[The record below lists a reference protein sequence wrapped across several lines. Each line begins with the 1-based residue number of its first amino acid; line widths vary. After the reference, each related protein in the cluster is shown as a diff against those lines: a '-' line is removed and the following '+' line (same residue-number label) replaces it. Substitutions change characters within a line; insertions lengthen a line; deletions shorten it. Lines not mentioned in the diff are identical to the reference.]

1 VTRPTFRVKRY
12 AHPKYKFVVR
22 AKLAGKWKRS
32 YFKSEAEA
40 TAYADNQNASLEKQV
55 KRQRSGRVRSGAHT
69 NGTRNWDELEKSNRL
84 STVSPQAVSRKAIV
98 VLGMHRSGTSAL
110 CGALDVLGVNFGPRL
125 APATKDNEKGYWE
138 HPEIVGLHDQ
148 LLRSLGSRWDNDR
161 PLPSDW
167 AKRDITLDTRSLLI
181 GILERDFA
189 HASLFGLKDPR
200 MCRLMPLWLPIFQTL
215 RIEPHFVLTVRH
227 PWEVAE
233 SLAKRDGLEHPK
245 SYLLWLEHL
254 VEAIS
259 ATRAN
264 QHSVVCYE
272 EMMDDPVKVLTRL
285 RKELGV
291 NLRAPFRVRTS
302 LRKFLELSLRHHHLK
317 KGQTNK
323 RKPPVPH
330 LALDLYETIRNAST
344 PVEIGEK
351 MAPLVAQ
358 FGRGSELFYPRVN
371 LVEAELASLDKEIA
385 RSEETDMGGEGL
397 VRLQVFHP
405 VAEGYREA
413 ESQTRY
419 FASGS
424 WKLLVIDLPGKKRN
438 LDRPIRIDPVTYPAI
453 IDIAEMALKRPSTSE
468 ILWTASGSTDFAAF
482 TVGGTACRLAHEP
495 YLRVLSFGND
505 PQLLLPASTTAL
517 ANSPLRL
524 ELSILVDASPDA
536 IRTSLA
542 EMQLF
547 QHLSEK
553 VEQISAVIA
562 RSEQELN
569 QREATIAVKDPE
581 FQHLSEKIERIS
593 AAIARSEQEL
603 NQREAT
609 IAPKDSEFQHLS
621 EKIEQISAA
630 IARSEQELNQREA
643 TIAVNNAEIRDLKNT
658 VETDRI
664 RLSAKISQT
673 AELADKL
680 GKLNQDVKS
689 FADIFGLTRQGLQDS
704 ESLAA
709 ALIQSLLRDI
719 RRIRKRRLLWKAC
732 RLLRRA
738 FYRERTQD
746 IPPKP
751 RITAEALKENLQ
763 GIQRTLKSKKTSP
776 AVALNSLTEL
786 VALQNRVHQA
796 LASLR
801 LGFLLRPQQKTITA
815 REHVSSP
822 EASKVSELFDREW
835 YVDKNPDVKKT
846 GMDPLQHYFRY
857 GAQMGRDP
865 HPLFETKWY
874 LNQKPELTNIVLTP
888 LEHYVSYGAREG
900 RSPHPEFDAQFYVR
914 NHPESVI
921 GEMTPLAH
929 YLTVGWK
936 LGYRPNPRFDPQ
948 FYLRTYPDVA
958 AANREPFTHFVLQGR
973 KEGRKAADDKIFV
986 DTCQPAFD
994 IPREPIASADLCSA
1008 PAVKAIAFYLPQFHP
1023 IPENDAWWGEGFTE
1037 WNNVRSGR
1045 PNFPGHYQPHV
1056 PAELGYY
1063 DLRET
1068 RVLQKQTEL
1077 AKTYGIFGFCFY
1089 YYWFGGKVL
1098 LDLPIRRVL
1107 ESGEPDFPFCIC
1119 WANENWTRRW
1129 DGLENEVLIAQSYS
1143 PEDDINFIRHLEKV
1157 LLTPNYIRV
1166 RGKPLLLVYRPAL
1179 LPDARETTERWRNY
1193 FRSNGH
1199 GELHL
1204 VMVRSFHDQT
1214 EPRLYG
1220 FDAGVQ
1226 FPPHF
1231 PAATITTLIAG
1242 NDQKFKGTIYDYTDL
1257 RGLALEQLITASSAD
1272 KTYPT
1277 VMPSWDNTARRGSHA
1292 VIWANSSPESYY
1304 EWLSA
1309 AVDHVKNKEQPDERL
1324 IFINAWNEWA
1334 EGCHLEPD
1342 EKYGHAWLN
1351 ATALALRPADH
1362 TLPRT
1367 SLAQIHPEP
1376 PRTEAIKVPVLP
1388 DRVRLV
1394 ISVLFYY
1401 REDLVEWFLHS
1412 ILQQILR
1419 AESRGDMECSLSLS
1433 FNYQP
1438 NPAVIEQVHQIIVT
1452 TSHLRSDAVHILE
1465 NGFNVGFG
1473 AGHNRVFDKFD
1484 SDIFL
1489 IMNSDVRVIDQDWL
1503 IKLVDRFR
1511 GSDAVIIG
1519 LSETA
1524 SRLREDGCGIPIKD
1538 PEEEFDFVDGS
1549 ALAIRSDI
1557 GRRFGLFSPSYD
1569 YFYFEDVDL
1578 CLRYRQMGL
1587 QIALLDA
1594 SYEHERSSSSRLL
1607 PQFAVE
1613 NVLDRNRAR
1622 LFEKWGKYLRTRT
1635 LSNRMGVRFQDTD
1648 RQMQCASLPA
1658 IVNLLS
1664 EHKTAVIDL
1673 WGVHEQL
1680 AEFFQH
1686 PRIRLIPSWQ
1696 TLRENDYARYYD
1708 IATTGSEV
1716 PRVHDIANRMGCTP
1730 DFLGAKAHL
1739 ESLSDSCRREDV
1751 TSPKRAM
1758 LYIARKSPLFEG
1770 REPEVESFAAVAK
1783 MLRERNYDVQLYTN
1797 YGTFEVQRLSAFQT
1811 HAWNHAGLLSGL
1823 ELLNEITA
1831 TDLLV
1836 TCDTWIGEVGQ
1847 LLQKP
1852 TFLCLGATSVH
1863 AAIWD
1868 FERASFFADQSL
1880 PCLGCYHQ
1888 FGRNHHNV
1896 CLRGDI
1902 ACMRPQLA
1910 KSFRASLETFLNGK
1924 PLKAATVYP
1933 NRLDLTSH
1941 RTMPSTELSLEHHWP
1956 SSTAN
1961 SVLVLTPVDSQL
1973 EQRIL
1978 DRAKELANRALKG
1991 LRKCRVIHDDS
2002 GEAPVRGQPHPHRQA
2017 AMASLRQSMVERY
2030 LQDER
2035 WIFWVDADIIDYP
2048 PFLIEQLIQ
2057 RAEGGIAAPLVLMEG
2072 EITEP
2077 TSKDGFGPGRFFDV
2091 AGFVENSHWARFT
2104 VPYFDQ
2110 PGPIYRLDSVGSCY
2124 LINADLYRM
2133 GASHTID
2140 PASQNFLDTNETWSR
2155 DAIGRNQR
2163 GPANAY
2169 TEHYSVCQFAIR
2181 HGLPVQAFADLVA
2194 FHQRV

>member
-1 VTRPTFRVKRY
+1 MPSVRGPTFRVKPY

-22 AKLAGKWKRS
+22 AKLGGKWKRS
-32 YFKSEAEA
+32 YFRSEAEA
-40 TAYADNQNASLEKQV
+40 VAYANNQNAALEMQV
-55 KRQRSGRVRSGAHT
+55 NRQRSRRVRSAGDT
-69 NGTRNWDELEKSNRL
+69 NITRNWHESEKSNGRR
-84 STVSPQAVSRKAIV
+84 TVSWPAVSRNAIV

-110 CGALDVLGVNFGPRL
+110 CGALDVLGVNFGQRL
-125 APATKDNEKGYWE
+125 ALATKDNEKGHWE
-138 HPEIVGLHDQ
+138 HYEIVSLHDE
-148 LLRSLGSRWDNDR
+148 LLRSLGSRWDDDR
-161 PLPSDW
+161 PLPPDW
-167 AKRDITLDTRSLLI
+167 TKRDVTHDIRSLLI

-215 RIEPHFVLTVRH
+215 RIEAHFILMVRH

-254 VEAIS
+254 VQAMS
-259 ATRAN
+259 ATKAQR
-264 QHSVVCYE
+264 QLVVCYE
-272 EMMDDPVKVLTRL
+272 EMINDPVKVLTSL

-291 NLRAPFRVRTS
+291 NLREPSRARAS
-302 LRKFLELSLRHHHLK
+302 LRKFLEPSLRHHQFK
-317 KGQTNK
+317 KGETNK
-323 RKPPVPH
+323 RNSSVPR
-330 LALDLYETIRNAST
+330 LALDLYEAIRNAST
-344 PVEIGEK
+344 SVEIREK
-351 MAPLVAQ
+351 TAPLVAQ
-358 FGRGSELFYPRVN
+358 FGRGSELFYPRVS
-371 LVEAELASLDKEIA
+371 LVEAELDSLDKEIA
-385 RSEETDMGGEGL
+385 SSEEGNTGEGL

-405 VAEGYREA
+405 VAEGYRET

-438 LDRPIRIDPVTYPAI
+438 LDRPVRIDPVTYPAI
-453 IDIAEMALKRPSTSE
+453 IDIAEMVLKRPSTGE
-468 ILWTASGSTDFAAF
+468 ILWAATGSTDFAAL
-482 TVGGTACRLAHEP
+482 TVAGTACPLAHKS
-495 YLRVLSFGND
+495 YLRMLSFGND
-505 PQLLLPASTTAL
+505 PQLLLPPSTTAL
-517 ANSPLRL
+517 VDSPLRL
-524 ELSILVDASPDA
+524 ELSILVDASPEA
-536 IRTSLA
+536 IKTALA
-542 EMQLF
+542 EMQRR
-547 QHLSEK
+547 K
-553 VEQISAVIA
+553 NIA
-562 RSEQELN
+562 EEELK
-569 QREATIAVKDPE
+569 QREATIAAKDAE
-581 FQHLSEKIERIS
+581 FQHLNAKIEQIS
-593 AAIARSEQEL
+593 TAIARSEREL
-603 NQREAT
+603 KQREAT
-609 IAPKDSEFQHLS
+609 IAAKDAEFQHLS
-621 EKIEQISAA
+621 AKIEQISAA
-630 IARSEQELNQREA
+630 IARSEQELKQRDG
-643 TIAVNNAEIRDLKNT
+643 TIRDLKNT

-664 RLSAKISQT
+664 QLSAKISIT

-689 FADIFGLTRQGLQDS
+689 FADVFGLTRPGLQDS
-704 ESLAA
+704 ESPAA
-709 ALIQSLLRDI
+709 ALIQSLFRDI
-719 RRIRKRRLLWKAC
+719 RLIRKRRLLWKAC
-732 RLLRRA
+732 RLWRKA
-738 FYRERTQD
+738 YFRERTQD
-746 IPPKP
+746 IPPNP
-751 RITAEALKENLQ
+751 RITVEALKQRLQ

-786 VALQNRVHQA
+786 VALQTRVHQA
-796 LASLR
+796 LASLT
-801 LGFLLRPQQKTITA
+801 LASLLRPQQKTVRA
-815 REHVSSP
+815 REQVSSP
-822 EASKVSELFDREW
+822 AASKLSTLFDPQW
-835 YVDKNPDVKKT
+835 YLDQNPEVKRA
-846 GMDPLQHYFRY
+846 GMDPLQHYLRY
-857 GAQMGRDP
+857 GAQMRRDP

-874 LNQKPELTNIVLTP
+874 LDQHPELTNIAVTP

-900 RSPHPEFDAQFYVR
+900 RSPHPEFDAQFYIK
-914 NHPESVI
+914 NHPDSVI
-921 GEMTPLAH
+921 GETTPLTH

-948 FYLRTYPDVA
+948 FYLRTYPDVF
-958 AANREPFTHFVLQGR
+958 AANVEPLTHFVLSGR
-973 KEGRKAADDKIFV
+973 KEGRKTAEETISFKPY
-986 DTCQPAFD
+986 QPAYE
-994 IPREPIASADLCSA
+994 IPREPLGSADMCSA
-1008 PAVKAIAFYLPQFHP
+1008 PTVKAIAFYLPQFHP

-1045 PNFPGHYQPHV
+1045 PSFPGHYQPHV
-1056 PAELGYY
+1056 PTGFGYY

-1068 RVLQKQTEL
+1068 QVLQKQAEL
-1077 AKTYGIFGFCFY
+1077 AKRYGIFGFCFY

-1098 LDLPIRRVL
+1098 LDLPIRRML
-1107 ESGEPDFPFCIC
+1107 ESGKPDFPFCIC

-1129 DGLENEVLIAQSYS
+1129 DGRENEVLIAQRHS
-1143 PEDDINFIRHLEKV
+1143 PEDDINFIRHLENA
-1157 LLTPNYIRV
+1157 LLAGNYIRV
-1166 RGKPLLLVYRPAL
+1166 RDKPLLLVYRPVL
-1179 LPDARETTERWRNY
+1179 LPDALETTERWRNY

-1204 VMVRSFHDQT
+1204 VIVRSFHDQT
-1214 EPRLYG
+1214 EPRVYG
-1220 FDAGVQ
+1220 FDAAVQ

-1231 PAATITTLIAG
+1231 PTTAITTLIAG
-1242 NDQKFKGTIYDYTDL
+1242 SDEKFRGTIYDYTEL
-1257 RGLALEQLITASSAD
+1257 RRGALEQLVTASSAD

-1277 VMPSWDNTARRGSHA
+1277 VMPSWDNTARRGSQA
-1292 VIWANSSPESYY
+1292 VIWTNSSPESYY

-1309 AVDHVKNKEQPDERL
+1309 AVEHVKNKEQPDERL

-1351 ATALALRPADH
+1351 ATALALQPSG
-1362 TLPRT
+1362 LPLSRT

-1376 PRTEAIKVPVLP
+1376 PMTEAIKVPPLP
-1388 DRVRLV
+1388 DRVRLA

-1412 ILQQILR
+1412 ILQQILK
-1419 AESRGDMECSLSLS
+1419 AESRGDIECSLSLS

-1438 NPAVIEQVHQIIVT
+1438 DAAVIAQVHQTIAT
-1452 TSHLRSDAVHILE
+1452 TNHLRGDAVHILE

-1473 AGHNRVFDKFD
+1473 VGHNRVFDKFD

-1489 IMNSDVRVIDQDWL
+1489 IMNSDVRVSDEDWL

-1511 GSDAVIIG
+1511 GSDGVIVG
-1519 LSETA
+1519 LRETA

-1538 PEEEFDFVDGS
+1538 PGEEFDFVDGS

-1557 GRRFGLFSPSYD
+1557 ARCFGLFSPSYD
-1569 YFYFEDVDL
+1569 YFYFEDADL

-1587 QIALLDA
+1587 QIALLDVP
-1594 SYEHERSSSSRLL
+1594 YEHERSSSSRLL

-1635 LSNRMGVRFQDTD
+1635 LSNRIGVRFLNTD

-1686 PRIRLIPSWQ
+1686 PRIRLIPTWQ

-1708 IATTGSEV
+1708 LVSTGSEV
-1716 PRVHDIANRMGCTP
+1716 PHVHDIANRMGCIP

-1739 ESLSDSCRREDV
+1739 KSLSESCRREDV
-1751 TSPKRAM
+1751 TLPKRAM

-1770 REPEVESFAAVAK
+1770 REPEVESFAAVVK
-1783 MLRERNYDVQLYTN
+1783 MLRERNFEISLYTD
-1797 YGTFEVQRLSAFQT
+1797 YGTFETQT
-1811 HAWNHAGLLSGL
+1811 LDGFAVPDWKHAGLCSGI
-1823 ELLNEITA
+1823 ELLKEIA
-1831 TDLLV
+1831 ASHLLI
-1836 TCDTWIGEVGQ
+1836 TSDNWISELGQ
-1847 LLQKP
+1847 LLQTR
-1852 TFLCLGATSVH
+1852 TFLWLGATPGH

-1868 FERASFFADQSL
+1868 FKRASFFADQSL

-1910 KSFRASLETFLNGK
+1910 KDFRASLETFLDGK
-1924 PLKAATVYP
+1924 PLNAATVYP
-1933 NRLDLTSH
+1933 TRSDLTSY
-1941 RTMPSTELSLEHHWP
+1941 RTMPSTELSLEHWP
-1956 SSTAN
+1956 RSTAN
-1961 SVLVLTPVDSQL
+1961 SVLVLTPVNSQL
-1973 EQRIL
+1973 EQRVL

-1991 LRKCRVIHDDS
+1991 MRKCRVIHDDS
-2002 GEAPVRGQPHPHRQA
+2002 GEAPVRGQPHPRRQV
-2017 AMASLRQSMVERY
+2017 AMASIRQSMVERY

-2048 PFLIEQLIQ
+2048 SFIIEQLIQ

-2077 TSKDGFGPGRFFDV
+2077 ANKDGFGPGRFFDI
-2091 AGFVENSHWARFT
+2091 AGFVENSRWARFT

-2110 PGPIYRLDSVGSCY
+2110 TGPVYRLDSVGSCY

-2133 GASHTID
+2133 GATHTID
-2140 PASQNFLDTNETWSR
+2140 PASQKFLDRNESWWG
-2155 DAIGRNQR
+2155 DAMTRNQR
-2163 GPANAY
+2163 APANAY

-2181 HGLPVQAFADLVA
+2181 HGLPVRAFADLIA
-2194 FHQRV
+2194 LHQKV